1 MNTDTLKLALCV
13 CGLLPLAACSF
24 FPASGPQSFNMDD
37 LASLVVEPPKAQET
51 VSGAPQE
58 FKYAL
63 VDISRPVV
71 DYLSLQDG
79 ERAFSGE
86 WPVGAESKA
95 IRIAVGDTV
104 QVTIYES
111 QSGGLFVPAESGVR
125 PGNFV
130 PIPAQTIDK
139 SGTINIPFAGTISVV
154 GRTPDSIAKEIS
166 EKLSDRAIEP
176 QAVVSITARGGSEVS
191 VIGEVGAPG
200 RFSLSFEG
208 EKILD
213 AVARAGGPRFPGYE
227 TWATLQRKGREWSIP
242 FELLVQKP
250 ENNIGLQ
257 PSDVVYL
264 YREPELYQMFGASG
278 FNGAFPFIKR
288 DMTLAEAIGQ
298 SRGLADLQADPEEI
312 YLYRLEKRAHLR
324 SIGSQAVLPEGEK
337 FANTI
342 PVIYRLDLRN
352 PEGYFFAQ
360 SFPVND
366 KDVIY
371 IANARSVELTKFLD
385 LIGLSSTTKIGTQDA
400 VEQ

>member
-1 MNTDTLKLALCV
+1 MNTDALRLALCV

-24 FPASGPQSFNMDD
+24 FPASGPQSFNIDD
-37 LASLVVEPPKAQET
+37 LASLVVEPPAQES

-58 FKYAL
+58 FRYAL
-63 VDISRPVV
+63 VDISRPIV

-79 ERAFSGE
+79 ERVFSGE
-86 WPVGAESKA
+86 WPAGAESKA
-95 IRIAVGDTV
+95 VRIAVGDTV

-111 QSGGLFVPAESGVR
+111 QSGGLFIPAESGVR

-130 PIPAQTIDK
+130 PIPAQVIDK

-154 GRTPDSIAKEIS
+154 GRTPQSIAKEIS
-166 EKLSDRAIEP
+166 EKLADRAIEP

-200 RFSLSFEG
+200 RFSLSFDG
-208 EKILD
+208 EKVLD
-213 AVARAGGPRFPGYE
+213 AVARAGGPKFPGYE
-227 TWATLQRKGREWSIP
+227 TWATLQRNGREWSIP

-250 ENNIGLQ
+250 ENNINLQ
-257 PSDVVYL
+257 SNDVVYL
-264 YREPELYQMFGASG
+264 YREPEMYQMFGASG
-278 FNGAFPFIKR
+278 FNGAFPFVKR

-298 SRGLADLQADPEEI
+298 SRGLADLQADPEEV
-312 YLYRLEKRAHLR
+312 YLYRFEKRTHMRNLGA
-324 SIGSQAVLPEGEK
+324 QVVLPEGGRFE
-337 FANTI
+337 NTI
-342 PVIYRLDLRN
+342 PVIYKLDLRN

-366 KDVIY
+366 RDVIY